1 LSGDDLLTRL
11 ALPRPPWYH
20 VRYSVD
26 SLRQLATKFLEKEE
40 LLNYQFQREFLKP
53 FQDLMTAAGATEVK
67 VISAS
72 LRNSEG

>member
-40 LLNYQFQREFLKP
+40 LLNYQFSSALIDSYKKWVRVEWVEFFALS
-53 FQDLMTAAGATEVK
+53 TSEVGA
-67 VISAS
+67 
-72 LRNSEG
+72 LWL